1 MTVPKWMAQIV
12 REMRHDRVFTWQI
25 IGYDTDERT
34 DNFIAVKIMNVS
46 QKKKNTVN
54 EVRKHFSEVLNSLTR
69 KNKFIMKNDMHELYV
84 FFIYEGSSKYGERLP
99 KSGKYNGNIEFDTL
113 NVHYFIMDDS
123 NSYRVFRD
131 DKHNNVEKDG
141 FKVFMREVN
150 DCLRFQPVEMMA
162 KEEQK
167 RNEKKEN

>member
-1 MTVPKWMAQIV
+1 M
-12 REMRHDRVFTWQI
+12 
-25 IGYDTDERT
+25 
-34 DNFIAVKIMNVS
+34 IAVKIMNVS
-46 QKKKNTVN
+46 QKRKNTVN
-54 EVRKHFSEVLNSLTR
+54 EVRKHFSDVLNSLTR

-84 FFIYEGSSKYGERLP
+84 FFIYEGSSNYRERLP
-99 KSGKYNGNIEFDTL
+99 KSGKYDGDIEFDTL

-131 DKHNNVEKDG
+131 DKHNDVKKDG

-150 DCLRFQPVEMMA
+150 DCLRFPPVEMMA
-162 KEEQK
+162 KEEQR